1 MLDIQFIRDHPGEV
15 KEGAKKKG
23 LNPGVVDEVLRFDSK
38 RRELI
43 QEVEKLR
50 AERNKLTEKERAR
63 GGAIKKRLKDI
74 EPELKKIE
82 AGWNDLM
89 FQVPNIPAADVPVG
103 ADETGNKVHK
113 TWSKP
118 KKFDFEIKDHVELGL
133 DLNLLDLE
141 RGVKIGGFRSFFT
154 KNELVLMEYG
164 LLDYALRF
172 MIKQGFT
179 PMTVPWLVNDEA
191 LWGTGYFPWGLQD
204 HYSTQDGTKLI
215 GTAEVS
221 LTAYHQGEILKE
233 EDLPVKMV
241 GISPCFRREVGAHG
255 KDTRGIFRL
264 HQFNKV
270 EQVVLCRNAEAE
282 SKKWH
287 EQMLRFSEQM
297 LKDLGL
303 PYRVMLM
310 CSGDMGAGQV
320 KKYDIET
327 WYPAQ
332 KAYRETHSDSYFLEF
347 QARRLNMRYRTRK
360 GEIKFVHTLNNTV
373 VATPRILGAILEN
386 YQNQDGS
393 VTVPKILQAYVGK
406 TKIDKTIAL
415 SGRKKAIRD

>member
-1 MLDIQFIRDHPGEV
+1 MLDIQLIRDHPEKV
-15 KEGAKKKG
+15 KAGAKKKG

-50 AERNKLTEKERAR
+50 AERNKLNREDQERGR
-63 GGAIKKRLKDI
+63 EIKKRLKDI

-82 AGWNDLM
+82 AGFNDLM
-89 FQVPNIPAADVPVG
+89 FQVPNIPATDVPVG

-113 TWSKP
+113 TWGKP
-118 KKFDFEIKDHVELGL
+118 KKFNFEIKDHVELGL

-141 RGVKIGGFRSFFT
+141 RGVRVGGFRSFFT

-233 EDLPVKMV
+233 EDLPVKMA
-241 GISPCFRREVGAHG
+241 GISPCFRREIGAHG

-270 EQVVLCRNAEAE
+270 EQVVLCQNAETE
-282 SKKWH
+282 SRKWH

-310 CSGDMGAGQV
+310 CTGDMGAGQV

-393 VTVPKILQAYVGK
+393 VTVPKILQPYVGK
-406 TKIDKTIAL
+406 TKIDKTAAL
-415 SGRKKAIRD
+415 SSRKKAIRD